1 VTLTPDAPPV
11 TVPGNTVASFSDL
24 GRFGQCRR
32 AWWLGTYRRLRRIDE
47 PPTGPLPFG
56 SRIHSALEAFY
67 DGTVADPTTAWKALM
82 SHEYAVDAANGSWHI
97 TDLDRESKLGHR
109 MLEGYLE
116 WLEAEGEDAA
126 WDVIGVESKLHHW
139 VTLTIQIDGVPH
151 EVAVL
156 FRGKIDRRLRR
167 KSDGA
172 LYVGDFKTV
181 QNFGE
186 PAMLALELSPQG
198 PMYAMLERQ
207 QDPSSDVRGVVYTLL
222 RKVLRNPTAKP
233 PFYKRLTVEIN
244 AATADAYKIRL
255 IGAVE
260 QLAQAR
266 VRLDRDEDPA
276 RVAFFQPGWWCSTCP
291 FKLPCGLMQ
300 HTPESAEAMLDDLY
314 TETDPWARYLTG
326 QGEETEPGANPN
338 GG

>member
-1 VTLTPDAPPV
+1 MTSTLTPV
-11 TVPGNTVASFSDL
+11 TVPENTIASFSDL
-24 GRFGQCRR
+24 GTFGQCRR
-32 AWWLGTYRRLRRIDE
+32 RWWLATYRGLRRVDE
-47 PPTGPLPFG
+47 PVTGPLPFG

-67 DGTVADPTTAWKALM
+67 DGTVAEPATAWNALM
-82 SHEYAVDAANGSWHI
+82 AHEYAVDEANGGWN
-97 TDLDRESKLGHR
+97 TAALDKESKLGHR

-116 WLEAEGEDAA
+116 WLAEEGEDAA
-126 WDVIGVESKLHHW
+126 WDVIGVETKLHHW
-139 VTLTIQIDGVPH
+139 ATLAVSIDGVPH
-151 EVAVL
+151 EVSVL
-156 FRGKIDRRLRR
+156 FRGKLDRRLRR

-172 LYVGDFKTV
+172 IYVGDFKTM

-186 PAMLALELSPQG
+186 PAMLTMELSPQG
-198 PMYAMLERQ
+198 PLYVMLEKQ
-207 QDPSSDVRGVVYTLL
+207 QDPGSDVRGVVYTLL
-222 RKVLRNPTAKP
+222 RKVLRTPTAKP

-244 AATADAYKIRL
+244 QATADAYRIRL
-255 IGAVE
+255 IGATE
-260 QLAQAR
+260 QLAQAK

-276 RVAFFQPGWWCSTCP
+276 RVAYFQPGWWCATCP

-326 QGEETEPGANPN
+326 QGEETEPGASPV